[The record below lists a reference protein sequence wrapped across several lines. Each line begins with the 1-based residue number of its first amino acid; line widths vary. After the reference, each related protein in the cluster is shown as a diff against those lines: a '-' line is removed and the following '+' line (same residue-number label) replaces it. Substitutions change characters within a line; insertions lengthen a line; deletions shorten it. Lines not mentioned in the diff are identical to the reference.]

1 MGGFIGLN
9 ELFRKLELA
18 FGITLSLNDKLQI
31 RKLLYPLSN
40 QNVLRLTHK
49 DFENALVN
57 MQIENEDTQMTE
69 KIKHFIVKYLVQNK
83 ENLI

>member
-18 FGITLSLNDKLQI
+18 FNITLSLNDKSQI

-49 DFENALVN
+49 DFENALAD

-69 KIKHFIVKYLVQNK
+69 KIKHFIVKYLMQNK
-83 ENLI
+83 QNLV